1 MKLLEIKYSSLD
13 EINDV
18 ADKIISFSNG
28 SKIWLFDGELG
39 VGKTTLIKS
48 ICSKLLVEDNVTS
61 PTYTIVNE
69 YRTQKGTVIFHFD
82 FFRLKNEYEA
92 MDIGYEEYFYSGNY
106 CFVEWPRKIK
116 SLIPSEFLNI
126 KITLG
131 ANEMRN
137 LVIKKIFATKTQRNT
152 KRI

>member
-1 MKLLEIKYSSLD
+1 MKQLVIKYSSLD

-28 SKIWLFDGELG
+28 SKVWLFDGELG

-48 ICSKLLVEDNVTS
+48 ICRKLQVEDNVTS
-61 PTYTIVNE
+61 PTYSIVNE
-69 YRTQKGTVIFHFD
+69 YCTQKGTVIFHFD
-82 FFRLKNEYEA
+82 FFRLNNEYEA

-106 CFVEWPRKIK
+106 CFVEWPSKIK
-116 SLIPSEFLNI
+116 SLIPSEFMNI

-131 ANEMRN
+131 ANEKRN
-137 LVIKKIFATKTQRNT
+137 IVISKFSL
-152 KRI
+152 